1 MVDLFC
7 SSKET
12 LSMFDIVEIHRTN
25 TEPFGF
31 LLLCATLLDACIAHP
46 FTRAPAFTGFR
57 IHLAFAFAE
66 FASPHSRL
74 ASTITARYGVRGF
87 RSSTF
92 RTNNLDHD
100 SSPFFSARFRSC
112 GRACWFLK
120 TRTFLSFPSS
130 SQN

>member
-12 LSMFDIVEIHRTN
+12 LSMFEIVEFYWADI
-25 TEPFGF
+25 EPLGF
-31 LLLCATLLDACIAHP
+31 LLLCEALLDACIAHR

-57 IHLAFAFAE
+57 THLALAFAESAH
-66 FASPHSRL
+66 PHSRL

-100 SSPFFSARFRSC
+100 PSPSFLPASAPAA
-112 GRACWFLK
+112 GRIG
-120 TRTFLSFPSS
+120 S
-130 SQN
+130 